1 MQTPMAFF
9 EIAVE
14 QLRWQCDVERL
25 GFDTTD
31 TLAPLDSTLG
41 QERAQQAFRLGAAMS
56 HAGYN
61 IFICGTTGLDP
72 LALVQQLLPP
82 APCKHA
88 TPPELCYVF
97 GFKHPDQ
104 PRLLR
109 LQPGQGRALK
119 KAMEEMVANLKRDIP
134 RLFASQR
141 FQHRLRVHEKQAKR
155 RQQRLLEKFEA
166 RLLPHFGF
174 LDGDTDLVT
183 PPEIAPIV
191 DHQLITLER
200 LEERVE
206 KGQFPLQQYQ
216 HICEQHQAFCDAYTD
231 VHADVQRLQHEAQET
246 ARRLQRALLRPIIH
260 QAVAEVK
267 GCFDDGQTQQYLQEV
282 EEALYE
288 DVERFREP
296 APNEPETPP
305 QPPLPTPVYEDD
317 IFHEYQVNV
326 IVEHGDADGAPLVFE
341 TSPTFKNLFGGI
353 EPTFEYGGIVRND
366 FTGIRA
372 GAIHRANGG
381 YLVFDARDAFADAL
395 VWVTLKRI
403 LRYGQADIQA
413 YDQYALA
420 PSTALKPEPI
430 PCQVKV
436 IMVGDEEL
444 YEALVAEDELF
455 KRLFKIK
462 ADFDA
467 TVPLQTKTM
476 MQYAGFIRRL
486 CDDEALRAF
495 DCGAVA
501 AVIEFAVRLAGRRNK
516 LSADLDKIADVLR
529 EANYWAGE
537 RGLSTV
543 SRDAVQQ
550 AIREGTR
557 RVNLIEDK
565 IRETVAEGL
574 LLIDT
579 RGAVVGQVNGLSI
592 YQLEEDYQFGFPMRI
607 TAETSVGDAGVV
619 NIEREVDLGDPTH
632 NKGVLILSGY
642 LRRTYARDKPLV
654 LSASLCVEQSYE
666 GIVGDSASAA
676 EVYALLSSLADL
688 PIDQGLAV
696 TGSVNQKGQ
705 LQPVGGI
712 NEKIEG
718 FFDVCRLQGLTG
730 GQGVVIPPQN
740 IDDLMLRDDV
750 VAAVREGRFH
760 LYAAPHVDDGLALLT
775 GFAAGAYRAAG
786 GYPDKTVNGRVD
798 VKLRHFAEQWH
809 ALRHGA
815 SRC

>member
-1 MQTPMAFF
+1 MSFF
-9 EIAVE
+9 EIPID
-14 QLRWQCDVERL
+14 QLRWQCDIERL
-25 GFDTTD
+25 GFHTTD
-31 TLAPLDSTLG
+31 TIAPLDHPLLG
-41 QERAQQAFRLGAAMS
+41 QERAHQAFRLGAAMG

-61 IFICGTTGLDP
+61 IFVCGTTGLDP
-72 LALVQQLLPP
+72 LALVQPLLPM
-82 APCKHA
+82 AQRNQA
-88 TPPELCYVF
+88 TPPDLCYVF
-97 GFKHPDQ
+97 GFKNPDQ
-104 PRLLR
+104 PHLLR
-109 LQPGQGRALK
+109 LQPGQGKALK
-119 KAMEEMVANLKRDIP
+119 KAMEELVANLKRDIP

-141 FQHRLRVHEKQAKR
+141 FQHRLRMHEKQAKR
-155 RQQRLLEKFEA
+155 RQQRLLNKFEA

-174 LDGDTDLVT
+174 LEGDTDLMT

-191 DHQLITLER
+191 DNQLIALES

-206 KGQFPLQQYQ
+206 KGQFSLQQYQ
-216 HICEQHQAFCDAYTD
+216 DICEQHQAFCEAYTE

-246 ARRLQRALLRPIIH
+246 TRRLQRALLRPIIQ

-267 GCFDDGQTQQYLQEV
+267 ARFDDVQTQQYLQDV
-282 EEALYE
+282 EEALSE

-296 APNEPETPP
+296 VPNEQETTS
-305 QPPLPTPVYEDD
+305 QPPLQPPMYEEDV
-317 IFHEYQVNV
+317 FHEYQVNV
-326 IVEHGDADGAPLVFE
+326 IVDQGEADGPPLVFE
-341 TSPTFKNLFGGI
+341 TSPTFKNLFGVI

-381 YLVFDARDAFADAL
+381 YLVFDARDAFSDPL
-395 VWVTLKRI
+395 VWVMLKRI

-420 PSTALKPEPI
+420 PSTALKPEPV
-430 PCQVKV
+430 PCQVKI
-436 IMVGDEEL
+436 IMIGDEDL
-444 YEALVAEDELF
+444 YESLVMQDDLF
-455 KRLFKIK
+455 KRLFKVK

-467 TVPLQTKTM
+467 TVPLRTKTM
-476 MQYAGFIRRL
+476 LQYAGFMRRV
-486 CDDEALRAF
+486 CDDEGLRAF
-495 DCGAVA
+495 DREAVA
-501 AVIEFAVRLAGRRNK
+501 AVIEFAVRLAGRQNR

-529 EANYWAGE
+529 EANYWAGQ

-550 AIREGTR
+550 AIREGMQ

-565 IRETVAEGL
+565 IQEMVAEGL

-642 LRRTYARDKPLV
+642 LRRAYAKDKPLV

-688 PIDQGLAV
+688 PIDQGIAV

-718 FFDVCRLQGLTG
+718 FFDVCRLQGLSG
-730 GQGVVIPPQN
+730 SQGVIIPPQN

-750 VAAVREGRFH
+750 VAAVREGHFH
-760 LYAAPHVDDGLALLT
+760 LYAAPHIDDGLALLT
-775 GFAAGAYRAAG
+775 GFAAGAYRAEG
-786 GYPDKTVNGRVD
+786 GYPDNTVNSRVD
-798 VKLRHFAEQWH
+798 AKLRHFAEQWH
-809 ALRHGA
+809 ALRRGA
-815 SRC
+815 TRR